1 MHPAVTQKISIAG
14 LSAQSIE
21 TSTDIPAYANMPIK
35 MYSSRFS
42 ILLLSP
48 FEYKYIIHTLYMIV
62 NKKCDL
68 FITKTQINSGGGT
81 RNHLA
86 SLELTPKNANFR
98 KFLLTPA
105 KMCDIIRIST
115 IID

>member
-86 SLELTPKNANFR
+86 SLELTPINANLC
-98 KFLLTPA
+98 KFL
-105 KMCDIIRIST
+105 IISLDTRRNV
-115 IID
+115 